1 MEQLLRKLRL
11 EKEHKPKQLANN
23 IHRNAVYSK
32 EMIEKLDFKNCDAV
46 MGKKIKILRFSLFL
60 LVFSYLLIC
69 ACKSGKSSPPRRESG
84 IAGARVPVDAM
95 VVQPKLLDNR
105 IFTTGTLLA
114 NEEVQLQP
122 EIAGRVTDVLF
133 TEGSKVKKGD
143 VLIRINDRDLK
154 AQLKGKEIE
163 EKQASDLEARQ
174 RRLFEV
180 KGISQEEYDKAANA
194 LNMIK
199 AQREVIQAQI
209 AKAEIVAPFD
219 GIIGL
224 RYVSQG
230 SFVSTDMLVAT
241 MQDIDP
247 IKVEFSVP
255 EKYVKQIKKGTE
267 VTVQIGDSQ
276 EEYRGV
282 VYAVESKIDLAT
294 RTIKARAKIPNPK
307 GDLIPGSFARVDIT
321 LEQLPNAVVIPSG
334 SVIPEMNGEKVFIC
348 VNGKVRSVQVKT
360 GIRTENSI
368 QIVEGLNPQDTLI
381 LTGLLQLADGKAV
394 EIRNLES
401 SQK

>member
-1 MEQLLRKLRL
+1 M
-11 EKEHKPKQLANN
+11 
-23 IHRNAVYSK
+23 
-32 EMIEKLDFKNCDAV
+32 

-60 LVFSYLLIC
+60 LVFSYLLIS

-84 IAGARVPVDAM
+84 MAGARVPVDAM
-95 VVQPKLLDNR
+95 VVQPQLLDNR

-143 VLIRINDRDLK
+143 VLIRINDREFK

-163 EKQASDLEARQ
+163 EKQASDLEARM

-180 KGISQEEYDKAANA
+180 KGISQEEYDKVANA